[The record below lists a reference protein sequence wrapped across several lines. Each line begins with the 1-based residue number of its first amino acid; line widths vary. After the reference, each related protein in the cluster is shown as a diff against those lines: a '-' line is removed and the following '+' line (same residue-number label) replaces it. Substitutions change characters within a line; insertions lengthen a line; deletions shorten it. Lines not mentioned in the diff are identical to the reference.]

1 MKFDFLSESDQA
13 YHIHKASTLVE
24 AFPYIRQHSGK
35 NVTIKYGDGYQG
47 WLEYAPF
54 DAIIVTAAPDQLP
67 KALIEQL
74 KPEGRLVIPVG
85 TFYQEL
91 KVITKGLNKQIQ
103 EENIIPVR
111 FVPMVHPKENIF
123 DKKP

>member
-1 MKFDFLSESDQA
+1 MKTALITGSEGQLGQA
-13 YHIHKASTLVE
+13 FVARLKKLGYE
-24 AFPYIRQHSGK
+24 
-35 NVTIKYGDGYQG
+35 NVIIKWGDGYQG
-47 WLEYAPF
+47 WLDYGPF
-54 DAIIVTAAPDQLP
+54 DAIIVTAAPDQPP

-91 KVITKGLNKQIQ
+91 KVITKGLNKRIQ

-111 FVPMVHPKENIF
+111 FVPMVHPMENII
-123 DKKP
+123 DKKLNIKL